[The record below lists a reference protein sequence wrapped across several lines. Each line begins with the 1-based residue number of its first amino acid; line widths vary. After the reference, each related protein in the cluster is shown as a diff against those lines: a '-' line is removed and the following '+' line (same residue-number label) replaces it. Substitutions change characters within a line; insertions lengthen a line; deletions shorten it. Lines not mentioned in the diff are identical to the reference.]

1 MALMPQNDDKT
12 MVFQPEDKL
21 STPSLTS
28 PRGANEFIEKQL
40 DDRLEKIENEFHA
53 DALCFNGPLLLGV
66 DDILRNFVEKKHG
79 QEPRRTNLVV
89 LLTTEGGY
97 IEPVQ
102 RAVDLLR
109 RHYSSIDFVIPNY
122 AYSAGTIFALSGDAI
137 HMDYYSRLGPIDPQT
152 ENPNKRMVP
161 ALGYLEKY
169 DELMEKA
176 AAGTINLVEIQILL
190 KFDQAELHKYEQER
204 ELSITLLKDWLVKY
218 KFKNWE
224 KTETRGLDVTDA
236 MRTERAEFI
245 ATELNKTKKWHTHG
259 YGISKDVLTN
269 DLKLLIDDF
278 GANPIRSGII
288 RDYHDLMADYMLR
301 RAAIGVIHVSGDYAQ
316 FV

>member
-1 MALMPQNDDKT
+1 
-12 MVFQPEDKL
+12 MVLQAEDKL
-21 STPSLTS
+21 SAPSATS

-40 DDRLEKIENEFHA
+40 DDRLESIENEFNA

-66 DDILRNFVEKKHG
+66 DDILRNIVEKKHS
-79 QEPRRTNLVV
+79 QEPKRHSLVV

-109 RHYSSIDFVIPNY
+109 RHYSPIDFIIPNY

-152 ENPNKRMVP
+152 ENQNKRMVP

-169 DELMEKA
+169 DELMAKA
-176 AAGTINLVEIQILL
+176 DAGTINLVEIQILL
-190 KFDQAELHKYEQER
+190 KFDQAELHKYEEER
-204 ELSITLLKDWLVKY
+204 ELSIALLKDWLVKY

-224 KTETRGLDVTDA
+224 KTETRGLDVTES
-236 MRTERAEFI
+236 MRAERAEFI
-245 ATELNKTKKWHTHG
+245 AMELNKTTKWHTHG
-259 YGISKDVLTN
+259 YGISKDVLTK
-269 DLKLLIDDF
+269 DLNLRIDDF
-278 GANPIRSGII
+278 GANQTRSALI
-288 RDYHDLMADYMLR
+288 RDYHDLMADYMMR
-301 RAAIGVIHVSGDYAQ
+301 RAAIGVIHVSGDYRQ
-316 FV
+316 FI

>member
-1 MALMPQNDDKT
+1 MILQA
-12 MVFQPEDKL
+12 EDKL
-21 STPSLTS
+21 SAPGLTS

-40 DDRLEKIENEFHA
+40 DERLERIENEFNA

-66 DDILRNFVEKKHG
+66 DDILRNIVEKKHD
-79 QEPRRTNLVV
+79 QEPKRTRLVV

-102 RAVDLLR
+102 RSVDLLR
-109 RHYSSIDFVIPNY
+109 RYYSPIDFIIPNY

-152 ENPNKRMVP
+152 ENQNKRMVP

-169 DELMEKA
+169 EELMAKA
-176 AAGTINLVEIQILL
+176 DAGTINLVEIQILL
-190 KFDQAELHKYEQER
+190 KFDQAELHKYEEER
-204 ELSITLLKDWLVKY
+204 ELSIALLKDWLAKY

-224 KTETRGLDVTDA
+224 KTETQGIDVTDA
-236 MRTERAEFI
+236 LREERAGFI
-245 ATELNKTKKWHTHG
+245 ATELNKTTKWHTHG

-269 DLKLLIDDF
+269 DLKLRIDDF
-278 GANPIRSGII
+278 GSKQARSALI
-288 RDYHDLMADYMLR
+288 RDYHDLMADYMMR
-301 RAAIGVIHVSGDYAQ
+301 RAAIGVIHISGDYRQ
-316 FV
+316 FI

>member
-1 MALMPQNDDKT
+1 MSTQK
-12 MVFQPEDKL
+12 EDA
-21 STPSLTS
+21 SLTPTVAS
-28 PRGANEFIEKQL
+28 PRSANEFIEQQL
-40 DDRLEKIENEFHA
+40 DERILRIENEFNA

-66 DDILRNFVEKKHG
+66 DDFLRNIVETKHT
-79 QEPRRTNLVV
+79 QAPLRDNLVV
-89 LLTTEGGY
+89 LITTEGGY

-109 RHYSSIDFVIPNY
+109 RHYSPIDFIIPNY

-152 ENPNKRMVP
+152 ENQNKRMVP

-176 AAGTINLVEIQILL
+176 ENETINIAEIQILL

-204 ELSITLLKDWLVKY
+204 ELSITLLKDWIAKY

-224 KTETRGLDVTDA
+224 KTNTRGIDVTNE
-236 MRTERAEFI
+236 MRVERAQFI
-245 ATELNKTKKWHTHG
+245 AEELNKTKKWHTHG

-269 DLKLLIDDF
+269 ELKLLIDDF
-278 GANPIRSGII
+278 GTNPARSKLI
-288 RDYHDLMADYMLR
+288 RDYHDLMADYMIR
-301 RAAIGVIHVSGDYAQ
+301 RNAIGVVHIADDYRP
-316 FV
+316 FM